1 MSKIDLKEYFESVD
15 RGDYQ
20 RENFDDFLK
29 KVSFSYKIPSI
40 HIAGSNGKGTTANY
54 LANIYRA
61 HGLNVGLFTS
71 PYLDNVNEMISING
85 QNITDEEMISAIEE
99 NEKLFKKFSLSAFEI
114 QTYIAL
120 KYFNKKGVDLAI
132 IECGMGGE
140 IDATNIFNPI
150 LSIITSI
157 SLEHTSFLGRSLCE
171 IAYQKAGVIKDEIP
185 VITGMLDD
193 EAINTIVE
201 VAKER
206 NSQVIVSVEPAK
218 VVYDN
223 YGYSFAYSI
232 YKDLRINSS
241 ATYSLKD
248 ACIALEA
255 VIKLMNTYPVSEE
268 EIREGLAKTY
278 MPVRMEVLREK
289 PLIIVDGSHN
299 PEGVQNMVKSLQ
311 NVAQNRDIHILF
323 ACFRDKNVERM
334 LAYLGEYSR
343 DIVLTT
349 FPHKRARTMEDYFL
363 YLDDHSFNENPEE
376 ALKELIEKYPDDVIL
391 IVGSLAFAAYMKNVI
406 NRG

>member
-1 MSKIDLKEYFESVD
+1 MSLKEYFETTE

-29 KVSFSYKIPSI
+29 KVSFKYSIPSI

-61 HGLNVGLFTS
+61 HGLKVGLYTS
-71 PYLDNVNEMISING
+71 PWLDEINETINIDG
-85 QNITDEEMISAIEE
+85 QNISNEEIEAFIKD
-99 NEKLFKKFSLSAFEI
+99 NDKLFKKYNLSTFEI
-114 QTYIAL
+114 LTYIAFE
-120 KYFNKKGVDLAI
+120 YFKKNNVDLAI
-132 IECGMGGE
+132 IECCMGGE
-140 IDATNIFNPI
+140 IDATNIFEPI

-157 SLEHTSFLGRSLCE
+157 SLEHTTYLGRSLCE
-171 IAYQKAGVIKDEIP
+171 IAYQKAGIIKEEIP
-185 VITGMLDD
+185 VVTGILNE

-201 VAKER
+201 VAKEKE
-206 NSQVIVSVEPAK
+206 SKVIVAVEPAN
-218 VVYDN
+218 VVYSD
-223 YGYSFAYSI
+223 YGYTFSYST

-255 VIKLMNTYPVSEE
+255 VSKLQERFPVSEE

-278 MPVRMEVLREK
+278 MPVRMEIVSEK

-299 PEGVQNMVKSLQ
+299 PEGVLNMVNSLP
-311 NVAQNRDIHILF
+311 NIIENRTLHVLF
-323 ACFRDKNVERM
+323 ACFKDKNLERM
-334 LAYLGEYSR
+334 LSYLGEYSQ
-343 DIVLTT
+343 DVNLTT

-363 YLDDHSFNENPEE
+363 YLDDHSFSEDPVAKLNE
-376 ALKELIEKYPDDVIL
+376 LKEKYPDDAIL

-406 NRG
+406 KRG